1 MLNVGPLEL
10 LVVLAVALIVV
21 GPERLPEL
29 ARSVGR
35 AVRQLRQIQDEVRD
49 MVATGVDDDVRQ
61 AANEFKKATG
71 DIARA
76 AGTATAPRKVG
87 RTVREEVRKT
97 VRPTPPRGPRTDGPS
112 LPDAE
117 APPPE
122 PADRTVTDAP
132 PPDPADRAAADHTS
146 PADATG
152 GTASSETGGADI
164 AGPPEPGT
172 TSTPDQ
178 RDGETT

>member
-49 MVATGVDDDVRQ
+49 MVATGVDEDVRQ
-61 AANEFKKATG
+61 AASEFKKATG

-87 RTVREEVRKT
+87 RTVRDEVRKT
-97 VRPTPPRGPRTDGPS
+97 VRPTPPRRPRADGPS
-112 LPDAE
+112 LPDSEAPEPAAPSEPEHAE
-117 APPPE
+117 APPTE
-122 PADRTVTDAP
+122 PTAP
-132 PPDPADRAAADHTS
+132 PDHAEPNDAS
-146 PADATG
+146 PAE
-152 GTASSETGGADI
+152 GTVSEV
-164 AGPPEPGT
+164 P
-172 TSTPDQ
+172 TSDE
-178 RDGETT
+178 RIGDGE